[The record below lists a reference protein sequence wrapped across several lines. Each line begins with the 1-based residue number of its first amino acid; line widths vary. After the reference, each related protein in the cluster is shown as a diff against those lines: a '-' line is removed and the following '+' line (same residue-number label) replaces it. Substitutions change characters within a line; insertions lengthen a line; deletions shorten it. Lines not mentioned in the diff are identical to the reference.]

1 LTGYPPI
8 KISKCRCL
16 PVDEEPVVRL
26 PVVEDD
32 LDSTSSVPV
41 ISEDGKLEWQL
52 IDQLPVVTEKK
63 TAADFLDRLK
73 ELYQRRLQQFANKKT
88 EG

>member
-1 LTGYPPI
+1 
-8 KISKCRCL
+8 
-16 PVDEEPVVRL
+16 VRL

-32 LDSTSSVPV
+32 LDSKGSVPV

-52 IDQLPVVTEKK
+52 IDQLPVAKTEQK
-63 TAADFLDRLK
+63 TAVEFLDRLK
-73 ELYQRRLQQFANKKT
+73 DLYQRRLQQFANKKT